1 MNEFSIQPGVFK
13 LKTLTCFAAL
23 VLLLAVVP
31 ASADQK
37 FQRIRFARG
46 RTTAVVKG
54 VVTNSV
60 QENVHQYKLRAS
72 QGQTL
77 IVHLA
82 SPEKAANFGL
92 GFANDAS
99 ADDGHGNY
107 ELKDWEGTIP
117 ASGDLV
123 ITIYHRGRKAGM
135 PYTLEVTVR

>member
-1 MNEFSIQPGVFK
+1 M
-13 LKTLTCFAAL
+13 KTTICFALL
-23 VLLLAVVP
+23 VLLLTALP

-54 VVTNSV
+54 VVTNSE

-77 IVHLA
+77 IAHLA
-82 SPEKAANFGL
+82 SPEKGANFGL
-92 GFANDAS
+92 SFANDAS

-123 ITIYHRGRKAGM
+123 ITIYHRGRKSAM
-135 PYTLEVTVR
+135 AYTLEVTVR